1 MSTAI
6 FRLAVICSAVALC
19 VPVADAALVP
29 LSNIVMVKAGIS
41 YSLALKSDGTVLAW
55 GDNSG
60 GQLGDGTSDTRLTP
74 VHVTCGA
81 ATADVGHCSLDGHL
95 KGVSQI
101 AAGAGI
107 SLALLDS
114 GAVMA
119 WGANSKFKDGSTNS
133 ITPVYVVWS
142 RERRRLL
149 RGAADKCITNLRRLF
164 SFSCPSERRH
174 GAGLGNQ

>member
-1 MSTAI
+1 MLIQKFSYVGAPSGAAQP
-6 FRLAVICSAVALC
+6 RLKSVQGLAVIVICSAVALC

-119 WGANSKFKDGSTNS
+119 WGANTKFKDGTTNS
-133 ITPVYVVWS
+133 ITPVYVPCGVAS
-142 RERRRLL
+142 GADCSGGLL
-149 RGAADKCITNLRRLF
+149 TN
-164 SFSCPSERRH
+164 
-174 GAGLGNQ
+174 A